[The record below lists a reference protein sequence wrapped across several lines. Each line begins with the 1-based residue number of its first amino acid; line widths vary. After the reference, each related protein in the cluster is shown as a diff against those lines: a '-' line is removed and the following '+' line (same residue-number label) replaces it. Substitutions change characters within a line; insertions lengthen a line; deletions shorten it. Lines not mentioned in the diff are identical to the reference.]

1 MSNIKSLA
9 QIASEIWSKQVSGMK
24 VVPPGDEIQT
34 IFSSGNKESLCQI
47 SSL

>member
-9 QIASEIWSKQVSGMK
+9 QKVPEIWPKQDFGMK

-34 IFSSGNKESLCQI
+34 MFSLSPKESMCQI